1 MENYLY
7 NVTVRGQN
15 RYNIQVKISSVMLRK
30 VIHHLRTIF
39 YVSNQRMMVSEG
51 PYNEAISNIGLIFG
65 WNARV
70 YNFFFFWGYERK
82 QYPIYYDECY
92 CICNIRFC
100 KFINFKIAIL
110 SMCMK

>member
-1 MENYLY
+1 MY

-70 YNFFFFWGYERK
+70 YNFFFFGGMKESSI
-82 QYPIYYDECY
+82 QFTMMNVTAFVIYGFVNSLISKLLFFQCV
-92 CICNIRFC
+92 
-100 KFINFKIAIL
+100 
-110 SMCMK
+110 